1 MTGTLGNARRPAVS
15 IDASANRTGAA
26 APPQAWH
33 AGDCVHCPLRKLP
46 LFHPV
51 NPTELALIGELKRA
65 ELSREADA
73 LLIAEGENDGPLYTL
88 LSGWAFRFKTLG
100 DGRRQILG
108 FLMAGDFIGLQQKM
122 GDAASHGVRTLT
134 PVRVCSFR
142 RDALWTLHRE
152 LPSLGYDLTWLAANG
167 EAQVDE
173 NLLSVGRRN
182 AIERVAALL
191 LTLHAR
197 HAAHEPAAWQDGML
211 LPLNQQHLADAMGLS
226 LVHIN
231 RTLRDLVGRGL
242 LQWARQGR
250 LHLPD
255 PARLAA
261 LARMRWPMLQSLRPL
276 I

>member
-1 MTGTLGNARRPAVS
+1 MS
-15 IDASANRTGAA
+15 IDASTKHTGAA
-26 APPQAWH
+26 PPPQAWH
-33 AGDCVHCPLRKLP
+33 PGDCAHCPLRKLP

-65 ELSREADA
+65 ELTREADA

-88 LSGWAFRFKTLG
+88 LAGWAFRFKTLG

-134 PVRVCSFR
+134 AVQVCSFR

-191 LTLHAR
+191 LTLQAR
-197 HAAHEPAAWQDGML
+197 HAAHEPSTWADGMQ

-231 RTLRDLVGRGL
+231 RTLRDLAGRGL
-242 LQWARQGR
+242 LQWPRQGR
-250 LHLPD
+250 LRLPD
-255 PARLAA
+255 PARLAN
-261 LARMRWPMLQSLRPL
+261 LARLRWPLLMSPRPL

>member
-1 MTGTLGNARRPAVS
+1 VS
-15 IDASANRTGAA
+15 IDASAQPAA
-26 APPQAWH
+26 ATAPVPAWH
-33 AGDCVHCPLRKLP
+33 PSDCEHCPLRKLP
-46 LFHPV
+46 LFQPV
-51 NPTELALIGELKRA
+51 NATELALIGELKRA
-65 ELSREADA
+65 ELWREADA
-73 LLIAEGENDGPLYTL
+73 LLIKEGENDGPLYTL
-88 LSGWAFRFKTLG
+88 LAGWAFRFKTLG

-108 FLMAGDFIGLQQKM
+108 FLLPGDFIGLQQKM
-122 GDAASHGVRTLT
+122 GDASSHGVRTLT

-173 NLLSVGRRN
+173 HLLSVGRRN
-182 AIERVAALL
+182 ALERVAALL
-191 LTLHAR
+191 LTLKAR
-197 HAAHEPAAWQDGML
+197 HAAHEPAAWQDGMQ

-231 RTLRDLVGRGL
+231 RTLRELAQRGL
-242 LQWARQGR
+242 LHWPRQGR

-255 PARLAA
+255 PSRLAA
-261 LARMRWPMLQSLRPL
+261 LARLRWPMPLSPRPL